1 MIFFHYHWDNILTQA
16 LNQKLPVCRCH
27 IFFNKLIDLSV
38 PKKYCIVGFVYFMLS
53 KNFSNVQ
60 IFLYGMAV
68 YYHNCV
74 KT

>member
-38 PKKYCIVGFVYFMLS
+38 PKKYCIVGFVYLS
-53 KNFSNVQ
+53 SHSDTILINREADLLGQPRKKPN
-60 IFLYGMAV
+60 I
-68 YYHNCV
+68 
-74 KT
+74 